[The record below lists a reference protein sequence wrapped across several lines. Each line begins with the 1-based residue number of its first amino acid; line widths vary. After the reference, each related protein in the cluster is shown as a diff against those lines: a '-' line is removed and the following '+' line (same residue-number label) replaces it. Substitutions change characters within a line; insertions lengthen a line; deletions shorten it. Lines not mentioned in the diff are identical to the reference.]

1 MIDAICGDGEGSS
14 PIAFAVIAIV
24 ISVLLFGGC
33 ASGGCD
39 NCCDIRS
46 AAAET
51 AK

>member
-14 PIAFAVIAIV
+14 PIVFAVIAIV

-33 ASGGCD
+33 MSGGCGD
-39 NCCDIRS
+39 CCSRD

>member
-1 MIDAICGDGEGSS
+1 MLDAICGDGVNAN
-14 PIAFAVIAIV
+14 PFVLAVIAIV

>member
-1 MIDAICGDGEGSS
+1 MLDAICGNGENANS
-14 PIAFAVIAIV
+14 FVLAVIAIV

-39 NCCDIRS
+39 NCCSRD